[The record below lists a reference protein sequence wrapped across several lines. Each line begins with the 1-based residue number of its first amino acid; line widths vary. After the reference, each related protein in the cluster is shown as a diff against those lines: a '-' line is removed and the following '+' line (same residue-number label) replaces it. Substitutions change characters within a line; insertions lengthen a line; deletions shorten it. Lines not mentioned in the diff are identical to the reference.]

1 MGTRQL
7 RLNDPVQIKSKI
19 TDFVGKEITVVL
31 SNSTTIFGILRS
43 VSTGEILV
51 KNKRLREV
59 KYPFSDIAEVY
70 LDTKS

>member
-7 RLNDPVQIKSKI
+7 RLNDPGQVRSKI
-19 TDFVGKEITVVL
+19 TDFVGKEITIVL
-31 SNSTTIFGILRS
+31 SNNTTIFGTLRS
-43 VSTGEILV
+43 VNNDEILL
-51 KNKRLREV
+51 KNKRLKNV

>member
-7 RLNDPVQIKSKI
+7 RLNDPFQIKSKI

-59 KYPFSDIAEVY
+59 KYSFSDIAEVY